1 MTQKTKKTGEY
12 RNLRLG
18 KNIWYFDVKVK
29 GGWQSLSGLSGET
42 SQEDAEKFA
51 QNTADAWR
59 KK

>member
-1 MTQKTKKTGEY
+1 MATKTGQY
-12 RNLRLG
+12 RNLRLA
-18 KNIWYFDVKVK
+18 NNTWHFDVKVK

-51 QNTADAWR
+51 QNTANGWM